1 MSKKYQELP
10 SMESLTS
17 NKSSKKFAPVLLV
30 LAVTFLLALL
40 MIILKPK
47 EQKKDLAKVVPT
59 VEVVQVQPI
68 DYVIPI
74 QSEGV
79 VFPKT
84 KINIAAE
91 VSGKITFISDNFTNG
106 DRFSQGDVLL
116 KIDPKDYELAITRA
130 KANVAAQRAN
140 LDLQQAKSD
149 LAKSDWKK
157 YGKKGEPN
165 ALNLNLPQVASAKAA
180 LDGAKADL
188 QLAQRNLEKTL
199 ITAPFDGVILAK
211 MTDLGQFITLGTP
224 LVSVASTEVA
234 ELRIS
239 LSDEQLHQSGLEKF
253 DGAQNIKAKITSEEI
268 PNVQWIGKISSI
280 EAQRDAKTLFNYAV
294 VEIDR
299 PFSQQDVPLR
309 FNTFVTARM
318 NGETLPQVYLIE
330 RGNIMQNNKVR
341 VLSPVSTLMYKD
353 VEIVYTDEKYK
364 YINKGINSND
374 KIIITSLSN
383 IKLGDELKLAE

>member
-1 MSKKYQELP
+1 MSKKYQEIP
-10 SMESLTS
+10 SVESLTS

-157 YGKKGEPN
+157 YGKKDEPN

-268 PNVQWIGKISSI
+268 PNVQWLGKISSI